1 MGKVEQVDLNLK
13 DGNFVSFTAAGQV
26 GKHNEKR
33 SSYGHSI
40 IIDPWGVILAH
51 ITEEAPGYA
60 IAEIDPDHLKDVR
73 RRLPVWTDRR
83 PALYGLISPATGRYE
98 APTSTKLASTIRP
111 EQASFAFG
119 PSATVQPFQ
128 IFARTPFSVA
138 FVNHRPVLPGH
149 VLVSPLREGAKRL
162 SDLTPDELHD
172 FFTLVQKVQTAGE
185 RMNGAN
191 SSTIAIQD
199 GVDAGQSVEHLHVHI
214 VPRKGTDFGGQ
225 VDEIYT
231 RLMQHDKTDSKFSM
245 PMLTEEQ
252 MTSISQTLRDLLSK
266 MT

>member
-1 MGKVEQVDLNLK
+1 M
-13 DGNFVSFTAAGQV
+13 

-60 IAEIDPDHLKDVR
+60 IAEIDTDHLKDVR

-83 PALYGLISPATGRYE
+83 PALYGLISPAVRRYE
-98 APTSTKLASTIRP
+98 APTSTKLASASEP
-111 EQASFAFG
+111 EQASASFAFG

-149 VLVSPLREGAKRL
+149 VLVSPLRSGAKRL
-162 SDLTPDELHD
+162 SDLTPEELLD
-172 FFTLVQKVQTAGE
+172 FFSLVQKVQTAGE

-252 MTSISQTLRDLLSK
+252 MTTISRTLADFLHK
-266 MT
+266 MA